1 MDLDPIVP
9 QPGSDRDPAHFV
21 GRVATT
27 TRARE
32 RLTAGA
38 NLLLTDP
45 RRMGK
50 TFWMRTF
57 AATEPSFR
65 AYLIDYQGVGTVKD
79 FITKTAE
86 TLARDKGLPARVRTL
101 LSKIFDHVESFG
113 VSGALTIKTSHPPVS
128 PHLLLVNI
136 LNTLN
141 ETDEKT
147 VPLVMMDEVPMAIDN
162 IARHENKQA
171 ARELLQTLRSLRQGS
186 VRVRWIITGSIGFHH
201 VLHSIGATSGD
212 LADLE
217 PLHLGPMPDGEAREL
232 AQRLLIGIGQMP
244 ADPVVSEFISVGG
257 GVPSILQKVASI
269 LRQRK
274 RGVLNPQDVRECFED
289 IIDDRDEF
297 LFLKHLGE
305 RIDPYYGA
313 RAGLARKVLGAAVSM
328 NRDWI
333 KITESLPDEG
343 AATIIDDLCSD
354 HYLERRGHY
363 IRWRYP
369 AFQYIWARS
378 HDLWERP

>member
-21 GRVATT
+21 GRVETT

-32 RLTAGA
+32 RLAAGA

-136 LNTLN
+136 LNALN

-162 IARHENKQA
+162 SEPFSPGFVSGIVPEGDDDEGGGHDRGDGRGARGRRA
-171 ARELLQTLRSLRQGS
+171 AR
-186 VRVRWIITGSIGFHH
+186 
-201 VLHSIGATSGD
+201 
-212 LADLE
+212 
-217 PLHLGPMPDGEAREL
+217 P
-232 AQRLLIGIGQMP
+232 
-244 ADPVVSEFISVGG
+244 
-257 GVPSILQKVASI
+257 
-269 LRQRK
+269 
-274 RGVLNPQDVRECFED
+274 
-289 IIDDRDEF
+289 
-297 LFLKHLGE
+297 
-305 RIDPYYGA
+305 
-313 RAGLARKVLGAAVSM
+313 
-328 NRDWI
+328 
-333 KITESLPDEG
+333 
-343 AATIIDDLCSD
+343 
-354 HYLERRGHY
+354 
-363 IRWRYP
+363 
-369 AFQYIWARS
+369 
-378 HDLWERP
+378 

>member
-9 QPGSDRDPAHFV
+9 QPGNDRDPAHFV
-21 GRVATT
+21 SRVETT
-27 TRARE
+27 TRTRE
-32 RLTAGA
+32 RLRVGA

-136 LNTLN
+136 LNALN

-147 VPLVMMDEVPMAIDN
+147 VPLVMMDEVPMVIDN

-186 VRVRWIITGSIGFHH
+186 VRVR
-201 VLHSIGATSGD
+201 
-212 LADLE
+212 
-217 PLHLGPMPDGEAREL
+217 
-232 AQRLLIGIGQMP
+232 
-244 ADPVVSEFISVGG
+244 
-257 GVPSILQKVASI
+257 
-269 LRQRK
+269 
-274 RGVLNPQDVRECFED
+274 
-289 IIDDRDEF
+289 
-297 LFLKHLGE
+297 
-305 RIDPYYGA
+305 
-313 RAGLARKVLGAAVSM
+313 
-328 NRDWI
+328 
-333 KITESLPDEG
+333 
-343 AATIIDDLCSD
+343 
-354 HYLERRGHY
+354 
-363 IRWRYP
+363 
-369 AFQYIWARS
+369 
-378 HDLWERP
+378 